1 MNVLTFIWNWIKT
14 AYILGFFFKSSK
26 SYYRVFIPDNMIN
39 RVRVRR
45 DFIRFDLTFEC
56 FYLSVQMRNSNL
68 NGNTYILAEIKY
80 RDLVLSRLNAIITG
94 FFTSSYIASKHSNFR
109 CRSRSF
115 MPITR
120 LQGHHIHCSYLLASV
135 LYKRLTSVKGGVGN
149 GHIH

>member
-1 MNVLTFIWNWIKT
+1 
-14 AYILGFFFKSSK
+14 
-26 SYYRVFIPDNMIN
+26 MIN

-68 NGNTYILAEIKY
+68 NGNTSILAEIKY
-80 RDLVLSRLNAIITG
+80 RDLVLSRLNG

-115 MPITR
+115 NTHNSFTR
-120 LQGHHIHCSYLLASV
+120 SSYTLQLFVSISFVQEVNVS
-135 LYKRLTSVKGGVGN
+135 KRWCGKWTHTLSFCYIMQCIIN
-149 GHIH
+149 LW